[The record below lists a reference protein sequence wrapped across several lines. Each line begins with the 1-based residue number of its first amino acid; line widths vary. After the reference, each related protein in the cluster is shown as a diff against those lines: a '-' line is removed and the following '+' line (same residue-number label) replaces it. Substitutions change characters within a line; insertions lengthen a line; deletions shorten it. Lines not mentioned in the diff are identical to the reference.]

1 MARRPAVLA
10 VDLGTGGPKTALVAT
25 TGEILCHETA
35 AVETTLLP
43 GGGAVQDPGAWW
55 RAVTAS
61 SARLLA
67 SGAVAR
73 DDVVAV
79 ACTGQWGSTVPVGA
93 DGRAVG
99 PCRLWMDGRGQPYSA
114 RVLGGVG
121 PLAVEGYG
129 PTKVLRFVR
138 KTGGAPAVLGNDPL
152 GHVLHLRHEEPA
164 VYRETAVFLEPVDY
178 LGLRFTGRAVATP
191 ASMILSWLVDTRRLD
206 RPAYAPDLVRL
217 TTRDPGRLP
226 ELVPTGSVVGPV
238 SDAVADEV
246 GLPRGVPVVAG
257 VPDLHSA
264 ATGSGALGD
273 YEAHLAVSTTAW
285 LSCHVPFKRTDPFRQ
300 VASVPSIRPGR
311 YAVANNHET
320 AGACLQW
327 FRDAMYAPGPGE
339 DRVRPLPSFADLD
352 RVVEATAPGSNGV
365 LFAPWL
371 AGERCPVDDRTLRGS
386 FLNVSLGTS
395 RDELLRAVL
404 EGVALNARWMQD
416 AVAHFLRR
424 PVGPVRILGGGAS
437 SDVWCQVHAD
447 VLGTRVHQVA
457 DPLLANVRGAGLY
470 GALALGLVDERA
482 LPSAVPVAR
491 TFEPNPD
498 AGAVYD
504 ELYAHFRRLYGQ
516 QHRMY
521 AALNRA
527 DGPLSTALATS
538 APGGTSARA
547 VGTVKEEVPGAAAG
561 PSASSV

>member
-1 MARRPAVLA
+1 MAPRSAVLA

-25 TGEILCHETA
+25 TGEVLCHEAA

-43 GGGAVQDPGAWW
+43 GGGAVQDPEAWW

-61 SARLLA
+61 ASRLLA

-99 PCRLWMDGRGQPYSA
+99 PCLLWMDGRGQPYSA

-121 PLAVEGYG
+121 PLSVEGYG
-129 PTKVLRFVR
+129 PTKVLRFLR

-152 GHVLHLRHEEPA
+152 GHVLHLRHEEPD
-164 VYRETAVFLEPVDY
+164 VYRATAVFLEPVDY
-178 LGLRFTGRAVATP
+178 LGLRFTGRVVATP
-191 ASMILSWLVDTRRLD
+191 ASMILSWLVDVRRLD

-217 TTRDPGRLP
+217 ATRDPGRLP

-238 SDAVADEV
+238 TDAVADEV
-246 GLPRGVPVVAG
+246 GLPRGIPVVAG

-300 VASVPSIRPGR
+300 VASVPSVRPDR
-311 YAVANNHET
+311 YLVANNHET

-327 FRDAMYAPGPGE
+327 FRGALCAPLPG
-339 DRVRPLPSFADLD
+339 DDPGRPLPGFAELD
-352 RVVEATAPGSNGV
+352 RVAEAVAPGSDGV

-386 FLNVSLGTS
+386 FLNVSLGTT

-404 EGVALNARWMQD
+404 EGVALNARWMRD

-424 PVGPVRILGGGAS
+424 PVGPVRILGGGAA
-437 SDVWCQVHAD
+437 SDLWCQVHAD
-447 VLGTRVHQVA
+447 VLDTQVHQVA
-457 DPLLANVRGAGLY
+457 DPLLANVRGAGLF
-470 GALALGLVDERA
+470 GALALGLTDERSLA
-482 LPSAVPVAR
+482 AAVPVAR
-491 TFEPNPD
+491 TFEPS
-498 AGAVYD
+498 GETRSVYD
-504 ELYAHFRRLYGQ
+504 ELYAHFRRLYRS

-521 AALNRA
+521 ATLNRPAGPFGASPPGGASPVGRVAATAGLPQAGVPGGA
-527 DGPLSTALATS
+527 DG
-538 APGGTSARA
+538 R
-547 VGTVKEEVPGAAAG
+547 VV
-561 PSASSV
+561 

>member
-1 MARRPAVLA
+1 MTRRTAVLA

-25 TGEILCHETA
+25 TGEVLCHETA

-43 GGGAVQDPGAWW
+43 GGGAVQDPEAWW

-61 SARLLA
+61 ASRLLA

-99 PCRLWMDGRGQPYSA
+99 PCLLWMDGRGQPYSE
-114 RVLGGVG
+114 RVLGGAG
-121 PLAVEGYG
+121 PLSVEGYG
-129 PTKVLRFVR
+129 PTKVLRFLR

-152 GHVLHLRHEEPA
+152 GHVLHLRHEEPD
-164 VYRETAVFLEPVDY
+164 VYRATTVFLEPVDY

-191 ASMILSWLVDTRRLD
+191 ASMILSWLVDVRRLD

-238 SDAVADEV
+238 TDAVADEV
-246 GLPRGVPVVAG
+246 GLPRGIPVVAG

-300 VASVPSIRPGR
+300 VASVPSVRPDR
-311 YAVANNHET
+311 YLVANNHET

-327 FRDAMYAPGPGE
+327 FRDALYAPGPG
-339 DRVRPLPSFADLD
+339 DDPGRPLPGFDELD
-352 RVVEATAPGSNGV
+352 RVAEAAPPGSNGV

-386 FLNVSLGTS
+386 FLNVSLGTT

-404 EGVALNARWMQD
+404 EGVALNARWMRD

-424 PVGPVRILGGGAS
+424 PVGPVRILGGGAT
-437 SDVWCQVHAD
+437 SDLWCQVHAD
-447 VLGTRVHQVA
+447 VLDIPVHQVA
-457 DPLLANVRGAGLY
+457 DPLLANVRGAGLF
-470 GALALGLVDERA
+470 GALALGLVDDRSLA
-482 LPSAVPVAR
+482 AAVPVAR
-491 TFEPNPD
+491 TFEPS
-498 AGAVYD
+498 GETRVVYD
-504 ELYAHFRRLYGQ
+504 ELYAHFRLLYRR

-521 AALNRA
+521 AALNRPT
-527 DGPLSTALATS
+527 GPFGASPAGGAT
-538 APGGTSARA
+538 
-547 VGTVKEEVPGAAAG
+547 AAAG
-561 PSASSV
+561 LPQAGVPGGAEERVV